1 MADLTALKEAVAE
14 GDAEKA
20 KAETQR
26 LIDGGAAPKEII
38 NDGLIAAMDEVG
50 EKFQAWEIFIP
61 DVLFSA
67 RAMQESVAMLRPL
80 VAEGEVP
87 SAGRVVLGTVRGD
100 VHDIGKKLVGM
111 MLEGAGFEVIDLG
124 TDVGPEAFVAAVKE
138 KEARILGMSALLTTT
153 MVNMKN
159 TMEALE
165 AAGLRDKVKV
175 MIGGAAVSEEYAAQI
190 GADAHGPDATEAVV
204 LARKFMAELGG

>member
-20 KAETQR
+20 KVETQR

>member
-61 DVLFSA
+61 DVLFAA